1 MDLTDV
7 VKAML
12 VPGSTGFLL
21 LGLTLGLVFLLAS
34 RRTRRWG
41 AGWLMVLAAAYW
53 LLALPITASILENA
67 LAGGFRPLDADAE
80 AASADVIIVLGGG
93 SETYL
98 AEGLGVSA
106 PSEAT
111 ALRALEAVRVFRLTQ
126 APLVVPSGGAGGES
140 GRGVPESAVIRRVLE
155 ANGVPGE
162 RILEE
167 SSASSTREEALALA
181 EMLEARGLGQV
192 ILVTSPTH
200 MRRAL
205 GALAAVGVE
214 ATGSPSR
221 EHSES
226 RQLAATSFLPS
237 ESALGD
243 SRQVMREVMA
253 LVYYAARGWLAPV
266 PAS

>member
-1 MDLTDV
+1 VDLTDV
-7 VKAML
+7 VKAIL

-21 LGLTLGLVFLLAS
+21 LGLTMGVILLLVS
-34 RRTRRWG
+34 QRTRRWG
-41 AGWLMVLAAAYW
+41 LGWLLILAGVYW
-53 LLALPITASILENA
+53 LLALPMTASILEDT
-67 LAGGFRPLDADAE
+67 LANGFTPLDADAE
-80 AASADVIIVLGGG
+80 VASADVIIVLGGG

-126 APLVVPSGGAGGES
+126 APLVVASGGAAGKS
-140 GRGVPESAVIRRVLE
+140 GRGAPDSTVIRHVLE
-155 ANGVPGE
+155 ANGVPKE

-181 EMLEARGLGQV
+181 EMLEVRDVGRV

-205 GALAAVGVE
+205 GALAAVGVV
-214 ATGSPSR
+214 ATGSPSM

-226 RQLAATSFLPS
+226 RRLAATLFMPS

-243 SRQVMREVMA
+243 SRHVMREIMA
-253 LVYYAARGWLAPV
+253 LVYYAVRGWLGPV

>member
-1 MDLTDV
+1 VDLTDV

-12 VPGSTGFLL
+12 VPGSAGFLL
-21 LGLTLGLVFLLAS
+21 LGLTMGVILLLAG

-41 AGWLMVLAAAYW
+41 LGWLLILAGVYW
-53 LLALPITASILENA
+53 LLALPITASILEDA
-67 LAGGFRPLDADAE
+67 LANGYGPLDADAE
-80 AASADVIIVLGGG
+80 MASADVIIVLGGG

-111 ALRALEAVRVFRLTQ
+111 ALRALEAVRVFRMTQ
-126 APLVVPSGGAGGES
+126 APLVVASGGAGGES
-140 GRGVPESAVIRRVLE
+140 GRGVPESTIIRRVLE
-155 ANGVPGE
+155 ANGVPEE

-181 EMLEARGLGQV
+181 EMLQARDIGQV

-214 ATGSPSR
+214 AIGSPSR
-221 EHSES
+221 QHSES
-226 RQLAATSFLPS
+226 RRLAATSVLPS

-243 SRQVMREVMA
+243 SLQVMREVMG
-253 LVYYAARGWLAPV
+253 LVYYAVRGWLGPS